1 MSKISE
7 TANRSKI
14 LHPSKTVNSQLYV
27 NDISDQGIINLQY
40 AINERTAKDIAEK
53 LNVEHVKY
61 LCSYLKEHIIEDEN
75 TMKEVIKQALI
86 HRQILN
92 IKEFTETINK
102 AERIVEDM
110 KISLDEMYKLMC
122 EEGTPPPTE
131 NTEPSVVKNKAD
143 EIEEKLLKAV
153 TPTEETPEEEPEETT
168 TEEEKEN

>member
-7 TANRSKI
+7 TANRNKI
-14 LHPSKTVNSQLYV
+14 LHPTKTINSQLYV

-53 LNVEHVKY
+53 LNTEHVKY

-75 TMKEVIKQALI
+75 TMKEVIKRALI

-92 IKEFTETINK
+92 IEEFTETINK

-110 KISLDEMYKLMC
+110 KISLEEMYKLMC
-122 EEGTPPPTE
+122 EEGTPPTE
-131 NTEPSVVKNKAD
+131 NTAPPVVKNKAD
-143 EIEEKLLKAV
+143 EIEEKLLQAV
-153 TPTEETPEEEPEETT
+153 TPTEETPEEEPEEN